1 MKSKTMVLAVLTG
14 LLVGLLIMPA
24 AANKVQDKDPV
35 QGGVKDAG
43 TVTGATPGD
52 VKVGKNRTFCNHDG
66 TSDVSGPGIGLPTQA
81 TKNGYWMATLAVRS
95 LVNQHVGTLKA
106 CGRLTK
112 MNSNVNG
119 GMGAACGASKGWDGR
134 GSIHFPDKGV
144 TIWLKEL
151 GWKVSVGGTLPVTGR
166 AVQAA
171 DEPTAKQ
178 KLPNS
183 NDQVVAEINASG
195 AAACANKN
203 DANKAAGPGATLF
216 TANGTYELLQGS
228 PPDQSAGPYCKS
240 GGPTCLYQTKKTGK
254 NG

>member
-14 LLVGLLIMPA
+14 LLLGLLIMPA
-24 AANKVQDKDPV
+24 AANKVDHKDPV
-35 QGGVKDAG
+35 PAGPVKDSGSLMG
-43 TVTGATPGD
+43 TAR
-52 VKVGKNRTFCNHDG
+52 VGKNRTFCNHDG
-66 TSDVSGPGIGLPTQA
+66 TSDVHGPGLGLPNQA
-81 TKNGYWMATLAVRS
+81 TKNAYWQLETPVRS
-95 LVNQHVGTLKA
+95 LVNLHVGLLKA

-134 GSIHFPDKGV
+134 GTVHFPDKGV

-166 AVQAA
+166 AVQAP
-171 DEPTAKQ
+171 DETAAKQ

-183 NDQVVAEINASG
+183 NDLVVADVNARG
-195 AAACANKN
+195 DGCTGKN
-203 DANKAAGPGATLF
+203 DANKDAGPGARDF
-216 TANGTYELLQGS
+216 AVVGTYEIVQGS